1 MKKVG
6 IFLSAALVVGIFPF
20 VPMQS
25 ASAGSDAITVLT
37 SPVTANIP
45 QAGDIWSA
53 DVPTSAQFPKSST
66 YPCGYVVIPVK
77 GILPIATLADKAKGV
92 SIKFGVWSDAG
103 ANIGTGYISP
113 SDWNPVGPITLG
125 KVFICG
131 DNLMGTHT
139 LLIETTYYTATNGLL
154 SSCLSTKNQSR
165 ITLSIQAAP
174 PVAITDFKLSLNGEQ
189 IATSWSTPSSE
200 AAITGYE
207 LALFD
212 TNPNSPLPPLGYDLK
227 SPITLISIPSSQRST
242 TLNWSDVYRASS
254 IPGSSIVFKV
264 RTTSASGPSEWSN
277 GIYLTKEQAA
287 AHKPLSQTPPKPSF
301 TVSLSGPDAF
311 TINLSASDVGTYIS
325 QFKVS
330 SYVTKIRTNSGYE
343 QVGNT
348 ATISTT
354 NSYSSQWIK
363 NSPGDYEVSVAL
375 INALGQGE
383 WADYISITVPAYVAP
398 TPTPTPTPSDTP
410 TPTVK
415 KPSPTPTVK
424 KPSPTPTVKKPSPTP
439 TPTSKS
445 TTKPNVSATPVPS
458 KTNPGAVKVIAKA
471 NLNREFTFMSDMV
484 SALNQ
489 DGPICPDY
497 AKNTT
502 PTIGTREEGTCHFN
516 GQEIT
521 LDLFADSKT
530 APQIINAIKGLA
542 GGYIL
547 GLKNWAIFV
556 NDEQT
561 AKLFLNI
568 LKLKMY

>member
-1 MKKVG
+1 M
-6 IFLSAALVVGIFPF
+6 FSAVN
-20 VPMQS
+20 S
-25 ASAGSDAITVLT
+25 AHASSDAITVSSL
-37 SPVTANIP
+37 PVTANIP

-53 DVPTSAQFPKSST
+53 DVPTAAQFPKSST

-92 SIKFGVWSDAG
+92 SIKFGMWSDAG

-154 SSCLSTKNQSR
+154 SSYLSTKSQSR

-174 PVAITDFKLSLNGEQ
+174 PVAISDFKLSLNGEQ

-227 SPITLISIPSSQRST
+227 SPVTLISVPSSQRSA
-242 TLNWSDVYRASS
+242 TLAWSDVYRASS

-264 RTTSASGPSEWSN
+264 RTNSSSGPSDWSN
-277 GIYLTKEQAA
+277 GIYLTKDQAA
-287 AHKPLSQTPPKPSF
+287 SHKPLTQTPPKPNF
-301 TVSLSGPDAF
+301 TVFLSGPDAF
-311 TINLSASDVGTYIS
+311 TISLSANDVKTYID
-325 QFKVS
+325 QYKVS
-330 SYVTKIRTNSGYE
+330 SYVTKIRTKSGYE

-348 ATISTT
+348 STISSA
-354 NSYSSQWIK
+354 NSYLAQWIK
-363 NSPGDYEVSVAL
+363 NPAGDYDVSVAL

-383 WADYISITVPAYVAP
+383 WADYSSITVPSYVAP
-398 TPTPTPTPSDTP
+398 TPTPTPTPTPSESP

-439 TPTSKS
+439 TP
-445 TTKPNVSATPVPS
+445 KPTLSATPAAT
-458 KTNPGAVKVIAKA
+458 KTNPVAVKVTAKA
-471 NLNREFTFMSDMV
+471 NLNREFTFMSEMV

-556 NDEQT
+556 SDEQT
-561 AKLFLNI
+561 AKLFLNT
-568 LKLKMY
+568 LKLKLY

>member
-154 SSCLSTKNQSR
+154 SSYLSTKNQSR

-277 GIYLTKEQAA
+277 GIYLTKEEAA
-287 AHKPLSQTPPKPSF
+287 SHKPLSQTPPKPSF

-311 TINLSASDVGTYIS
+311 TINLAASDVGTYIS

-398 TPTPTPTPSDTP
+398 TPTPTPTPSDT
-410 TPTVK
+410 
-415 KPSPTPTVK
+415 
-424 KPSPTPTVKKPSPTP
+424 PTPTVKKPSPTP

>member
-1 MKKVG
+1 
-6 IFLSAALVVGIFPF
+6 
-20 VPMQS
+20 
-25 ASAGSDAITVLT
+25 
-37 SPVTANIP
+37 
-45 QAGDIWSA
+45 
-53 DVPTSAQFPKSST
+53 
-66 YPCGYVVIPVK
+66 VIPVK

-92 SIKFGVWSDAG
+92 SIKFGMWSDAG
-103 ANIGTGYISP
+103 ANIGTGYISS

-125 KVFICG
+125 KVYICG

-154 SSCLSTKNQSR
+154 SSYLSTKSQSR

-174 PVAITDFKLSLNGEQ
+174 PVAISDFKLSLNGEQ
-189 IATSWSTPSSE
+189 IVTSWSTPSSE

-212 TNPNSPLPPLGYDLK
+212 TNLNSPLPPLGYDLK
-227 SPITLISIPSSQRST
+227 SPVTLISVPSSQRSA
-242 TLNWSDVYRASS
+242 TLAWSDVYRASS
-254 IPGSSIVFKV
+254 IPGTSIVFKV
-264 RTTSASGPSEWSN
+264 RTTSASGPSDWSN

-287 AHKPLSQTPPKPSF
+287 AHKPLTQTPPKPNF
-301 TVSLSGPDAF
+301 TVFLSGTDAF
-311 TINLSASDVGTYIS
+311 TINLSASDIKAYID

-330 SYVTKIRTNSGYE
+330 SFVTKIRTKSGYE

-348 ATISTT
+348 ATITT
-354 NSYSSQWIK
+354 ANSYSSQWIK
-363 NSPGDYEVSVAL
+363 SSAGDYDVSVAL

-383 WADYISITVPAYVAP
+383 WADYQSITVPAYVA
-398 TPTPTPTPSDTP
+398 PTPTPTPSDTP

-439 TPTSKS
+439 TPTTKS
-445 TTKPNVSATPVPS
+445 TPKPTVSATPIPT
-458 KTNPGAVKVIAKA
+458 KANPVTVKITAKA

-484 SALNQ
+484 SSLNQ

-497 AKNTT
+497 SKNTT

-516 GQEIT
+516 GHEIT

-556 NDEQT
+556 SDEQT
-561 AKLFLNI
+561 AKLFLNT
-568 LKLKMY
+568 LKLKLY